1 MRLGNQTSPD
11 RPRPGA
17 YLALAALVLALA
29 IGLAACGGG
38 SSSSSSSSGGE
49 SEGSSGSSETASAE
63 SGEGGSSAKLAAFEE
78 KVEEVIAE
86 RSGPQTEGPPT
97 EGPKAAPGKSAYIIA
112 CSQALEGCQRESVAA
127 KEAGEAIG
135 WNMTLYDTESKPDK
149 MVEGVQRAIDNNANG
164 IIVQAIDMSA
174 LAAPLEK
181 AKSSGATIVCFACV
195 NDNEIA
201 AQVIP
206 SEQSFYEDGWAI
218 AAQMY
223 KNTEGYPKILVIS
236 NKETGVIVK
245 RLEGTEKFVEECKEA
260 GGDCEIADEQFF
272 LYSNLTT
279 AIPELVS
286 VSLGQHPETNAI
298 WMGFDSTEEFVQQ
311 GAEQA
316 GVSKENVGLYGFDG
330 NKSNI
335 ANIREGGWEVA
346 TMAGPF
352 EWVGWAEVDALNR
365 VFNGEEPVEE
375 VVKAK
380 LITKENAPENDIYD
394 GDGKDFKIGYKEVWG
409 VE

>member
-1 MRLGNQTSPD
+1 LIG
-11 RPRPGA
+11 
-17 YLALAALVLALA
+17 AALVLALA

-38 SSSSSSSSGGE
+38 SSSSSSSSSG
-49 SEGSSGSSETASAE
+49 GSSEAASAE
-63 SGEGGSSAKLAAFEE
+63 SGEGGSSAKLTAFEK

-223 KNTEGYPKILVIS
+223 ENTEGHPKILVIS

-260 GGDCEIADEQFF
+260 GGDCEIVDEQFF

>member
-1 MRLGNQTSPD
+1 MRLGNHTSPD

-17 YLALAALVLALA
+17 YLMGMALVLALA
-29 IGLAACGGG
+29 MGLAACGGG
-38 SSSSSSSSGGE
+38 SNSSSSDS
-49 SEGSSGSSETASAE
+49 SEGTVETASAE
-63 SGEGGSSAKLAAFEE
+63 SGEGGSSAKLAAFEKKIE
-78 KVEEVIAE
+78 QVIAE

-181 AKSSGATIVCFACV
+181 AKSAGATIVCFACV

-201 AQVIP
+201 TQVIP
-206 SEQSFYEDGWAI
+206 SEQSFYEDGWAL

-223 KNTEGYPKILVIS
+223 KNTDGHPKILVIS

-245 RLEGTEKFVEECKEA
+245 RLEGTEKFVEECQAA
-260 GGDCEIADEQFF
+260 GGDCEITDEQFF

-286 VSLGQHPETNAI
+286 VSLGRHPETNAI

-316 GVSKENVGLYGFDG
+316 GVSKEDVGLYGFDG

-365 VFNGEEPVEE
+365 VFNDEEPVEE
-375 VVKAK
+375 VVRAK

-394 GDGKDFKIGYKEVWG
+394 GDGEDFRIGYKEVWG
-409 VE
+409 VK

>member
-1 MRLGNQTSPD
+1 MRLGNHTSPD

-17 YLALAALVLALA
+17 YLSGAALVLALA

-38 SSSSSSSSGGE
+38 SGSSSSGA
-49 SEGSSGSSETASAE
+49 EGTTAAE
-63 SGEGGSSAKLAAFEE
+63 SGGGGGSAKLAAFEK
-78 KVEEVIAE
+78 KVQQVVAE

-97 EGPKAAPGKSAYIIA
+97 EGPPAAPGKSAYIIA

-149 MVEGVQRAIDNNANG
+149 MVEGVQRAIDNDANG

-181 AKSSGATIVCFACV
+181 AKAAGATIVCFACV

-223 KNTEGYPKILVIS
+223 ENTEGHPKILVIS

-245 RLEGTEKFVEECKEA
+245 RLEGTEKFVEECKAA
-260 GGDCEIADEQFF
+260 GGDCEIVDEQFF

-316 GVSKENVGLYGFDG
+316 GVSKEEVGLYGFDG

-380 LITKENAPENDIYD
+380 LITKENAPETDIYD
-394 GDGKDFKIGYKEVWG
+394 GDGVDFKTGYKEVWG
-409 VE
+409 VK

>member
-1 MRLGNQTSPD
+1 V
-11 RPRPGA
+11 GA
-17 YLALAALVLALA
+17 YLVGAALMLALA
-29 IGLAACGGG
+29 VGLAACGGG
-38 SSSSSSSSGGE
+38 GSSSSGTSESSSGE
-49 SEGSSGSSETASAE
+49 S
-63 SGEGGSSAKLAAFEE
+63 GGSAKLAAFEK
-78 KVEEVIAE
+78 KVNEVIAE
-86 RSGPQTEGPPT
+86 RSGPQTEGPPKT
-97 EGPKAAPGKSAYIIA
+97 GPKAATGKSAYIIA

-135 WNMTLYDTESKPDK
+135 WKMTLYDTESKPDK
-149 MVEGVQRAIDNNANG
+149 MVEGVQRAIDNKANG
-164 IIVQAIDMSA
+164 LIVQAIDMSA

-181 AKSSGATIVCFACV
+181 AKAAGATVVCFACV
-195 NDNEIA
+195 NSNEIA

-206 SEQSFYEDGWAI
+206 SEQSFYEDGYAI

-223 KNTEGYPKILVIS
+223 KNTDGHPRILVIS

-245 RLEGTEKFVEECKEA
+245 RLEGTKKFVEECQAA
-260 GGDCEIADEQFF
+260 GGDCEIVDEQFF

-286 VSLGQHPETNAI
+286 VSLQQHQDTNAI
-298 WMGFDSTEEFVQQ
+298 WMGFDSAEEFVQQ

-330 NKSNI
+330 NKANI
-335 ANIREGGWEVA
+335 ADIREGGWEVA

-365 VFNGEEPVEE
+365 VFQGEEPVEE

-380 LITKENAPENDIYD
+380 LITKENAPESDIYD
-394 GDGKDFKIGYKEVWG
+394 GDGVDYEGDYRKVWG